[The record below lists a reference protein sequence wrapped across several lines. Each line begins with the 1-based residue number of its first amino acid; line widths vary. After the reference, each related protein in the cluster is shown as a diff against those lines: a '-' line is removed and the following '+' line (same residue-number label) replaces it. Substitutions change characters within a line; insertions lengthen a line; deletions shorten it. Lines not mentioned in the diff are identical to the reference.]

1 MIDSRFVVSDDH
13 RVALLIFGEFPD
25 ERFTLFRI
33 EAGSWFVGFQGLL
46 VSGEFPEQRLTLF
59 RIERDLLL
67 RGRFTELGGSL
78 VGGELAEQGD
88 ALDEILKKIVTL
100 FRVEMGDCRRRFVR
114 G

>member
-13 RVALLIFGEFPD
+13 RVA
-25 ERFTLFRI
+25 
-33 EAGSWFVGFQGLL
+33 LL

-78 VGGELAEQGD
+78 VGGELPKQGD
-88 ALDEILKKIVTL
+88 ALDEILKKIGTL
-100 FRVEMGDCRRRFVR
+100 FRVEMGDCRHRFVR
-114 G
+114 GQSGSFAPLCSR